1 MQILPESVL
10 VLRVGTQPFSNFA
23 LSRSPALVQHQ
34 PRRRVLCRRAV
45 ILDFGSD
52 SSWRIAA
59 TCDLDRE
66 LEGVVVIASPMT
78 DAADASALRKSD
90 KDPPPKE
97 SLGARVGLAY
107 DAIRRQL
114 G

>member
-1 MQILPESVL
+1 
-10 VLRVGTQPFSNFA
+10 
-23 LSRSPALVQHQ
+23 
-34 PRRRVLCRRAV
+34 LCRRAV

-59 TCDLDRE
+59 ICDLDRE
-66 LEGVVVIASPMT
+66 LEGVVVVASPMT